1 MFFLLGAFTWQSFV
15 VLQII
20 TNPGVSAK
28 IVHFVLRVCF
38 NVHFVGVFAVYPT
51 RNVTPRCRVDLRCF
65 IFTQGHPRVL
75 ALICVQIVTP
85 S

>member
-1 MFFLLGAFTWQSFV
+1 MHCLTLLALHCIALYCIPIGRRMNMFFLLGAFTWQSFV

-38 NVHFVGVFAVYPT
+38 NVHFVGVFAVYPHSK
-51 RNVTPRCRVDLRCF
+51 CD
-65 IFTQGHPRVL
+65 
-75 ALICVQIVTP
+75 

>member
-38 NVHFVGVFAVYPT
+38 NVHFVGVFAVYT
-51 RNVTPRCRVDLRCF
+51 HSKCD
-65 IFTQGHPRVL
+65 
-75 ALICVQIVTP
+75 